1 MFLADTMLRVKVFWA
16 KSLPSRSRKGT
27 MKSTAGSEDCGTMLS
42 QPLFEGTL
50 FDENWIRKCPFD
62 SKVALSVSL
71 WEGTLSFWTKVALL
85 QPLCK
90 GHFQRERALSQAK
103 GTFVKESIVELAL
116 GVRIIEK
123 GSNKGK
129 VYARNVPFVD
139 MEWVFYTY
147 GLVPNVCLQYI
158 SPRSPTFSIL
168 TLSILLCIN

>member
-1 MFLADTMLRVKVFWA
+1 MFSADTMLRVNVFWA
-16 KSLPSRSRKGT
+16 KSRPSSSRKGT
-27 MKSTAGSEDCGTMLS
+27 MKSTPGSEDCGTMLS

-103 GTFVKESIVELAL
+103 GTFVKESIVEPAP
-116 GVRIIEK
+116 VP
-123 GSNKGK
+123 GSRQEG
-129 VYARNVPFVD
+129 D
-139 MEWVFYTY
+139 
-147 GLVPNVCLQYI
+147 
-158 SPRSPTFSIL
+158 RSLITHVKKDSIVNSRFWHSKRRFP
-168 TLSILLCIN
+168 LSVASIVA